1 MLTPLC
7 IGNIVLMLA
16 IRRTFKRRGRMAK
29 MFIAGESTGSSSGQ
43 TYDVINPATGEVVD
57 SAPKGTESDV
67 RAAIDAA
74 HAALQSWSDTAAEA
88 RAQLMLK
95 GIDTVKKELPDLAAL
110 LTKEQ
115 GKPLGD
121 SQREIEH
128 FLHGMNFYAGLASKI
143 RGSYVPLPDN
153 KMYGMV
159 LKQPVGVCG
168 AIVPWNFP
176 ITLMGTKVGPALA
189 AGCTIV
195 VKPASTTPL
204 TTCRIIELLNQAGL
218 PKGVLNVATGPGSV
232 VGEEILR
239 NPKVTRVAF
248 TGESKTGKHIM
259 EVAGSQMKRVTLELG
274 GSDPMIVC
282 EDADI
287 DKALTGASV
296 GRFYNCGQACLA
308 VKRLYVG
315 ERIYGHIVEKLCGE
329 TQRRKLGNGMDK
341 DTRLGPMHTKV
352 QREEIESQT
361 ADTVK
366 RGAKILI
373 GGKRPEGAEFEKGFY
388 YLPTVMTGAPHDS
401 RVVTEETFCP
411 LLPVFKVKDLD
422 EEIEKANSSQY
433 GLGSSV
439 WTKDLGKAR
448 RAAERLQAGNVW
460 INSLHIGYDEMP
472 FGGVKFSGIGR
483 EHGPEALEY
492 YLEAKG
498 GVVAT

>member
-1 MLTPLC
+1 MLTPKC
-7 IGNIVLMLA
+7 TGNKLHSEV
-16 IRRTFKRRGRMAK
+16 KNMAK

-43 TYDVINPATGEVVD
+43 TYDVINPANGEVVG
-57 SAPKGTESDV
+57 SAPKGNESDA
-67 RAAIDAA
+67 RSAIDAA
-74 HAALQSWSDTAAEA
+74 YAAFPAWAETSAEA
-88 RAQLMLK
+88 RAQLILK
-95 GIDTVKKELPDLAAL
+95 GIETVKNEIQDLSIL
-110 LTKEQ
+110 LTREQ
-115 GKPLGD
+115 GKPVGD

-128 FLHGMNFYAGLASKI
+128 FLHGMSFYAGLASKV
-143 RGSYVPLPDN
+143 RGAYVPLPDT

-159 LKQPVGVCG
+159 LKQPVGVTA

-176 ITLMGTKVGPALA
+176 ITLMGTKIGPALA

-204 TTCRIIELLNQAGL
+204 TTTRIVELLNQAGL
-218 PKGVLNVATGPGSV
+218 PKGVLNVVTGSGSV
-232 VGEEILR
+232 VGEELLR
-239 NPKVTRVAF
+239 NAKVARVAF
-248 TGESKTGKHIM
+248 TGESKTGKHVM

-308 VKRLYVG
+308 VKRLYVVESVYEQFV
-315 ERIYGHIVEKLCGE
+315 ERLLGKVQKL
-329 TQRRKLGNGMDK
+329 TVGNGMDK
-341 DTRLGPMHTKV
+341 NTRLGPMHTRA
-352 QREEIESQT
+352 QREEIESQV
-361 ADTVK
+361 ADAVN
-366 RGAKILI
+366 RGAKLAT
-373 GGKRPEGAEFEKGFY
+373 GGKRPEGAELEKGFF
-388 YLPTVMTGAPHDS
+388 YLPTVLTDAPLDS
-401 RVVTEETFCP
+401 RVVTEETFGP
-411 LLPVFKVKDLD
+411 VLPIFKVKDL
-422 EEIEKANSSQY
+422 EEGIEKANSSQY

-439 WTKDLGKAR
+439 WTRDLGKAR

-492 YLEAKG
+492 YLETK
-498 GVVAT
+498 GVVIAT

>member
-1 MLTPLC
+1 
-7 IGNIVLMLA
+7 
-16 IRRTFKRRGRMAK
+16 MAK
-29 MFIAGESTGSSSGQ
+29 MFIAGESAAASSGQ

-57 SAPKGTESDV
+57 SAPKGNESDA

-74 HAALQSWSDTAAEA
+74 AAAFPAWSETAAEV
-88 RAQLMLK
+88 RAQFILK
-95 GIDTVKKELPDLAAL
+95 GIEAVKKELPELAVL

-115 GKPLGD
+115 GKPVGD

-189 AGCTIV
+189 AGCTVV

-204 TTCRIIELLNQAGL
+204 TTLRIVEVLNQAGL
-218 PKGVLNVATGPGSV
+218 PKGVLNIVTGPGGV
-232 VGEEILR
+232 VGEELLKNR
-239 NPKVTRVAF
+239 KVRRIAF
-248 TGESKTGKHIM
+248 TGESKTGQHVMAI
-259 EVAGSQMKRVTLELG
+259 AGAQMKRVTLELG

-287 DKALTGASV
+287 DKALTAASV

-308 VKRLYVG
+308 VKRLFIVG
-315 ERIYGHIVEKLCGE
+315 SVYDQFVEKLIGKV
-329 TQRRKLGNGMDK
+329 QRLTVGNGLDK
-341 DTRLGPMHTKV
+341 NTRLGPMHTKV
-352 QREEIESQT
+352 QRDEIEAQV
-361 ADTVK
+361 ADATK
-366 RGAKILI
+366 RGAKVLI
-373 GGKRPEGAEFEKGFY
+373 GGRRPDGAEFEKGFF
-388 YLPTVMTGAPHDS
+388 YLPTIIADVPEDA
-401 RVVTEETFCP
+401 RAVKEETFGP

-422 EEIEKANSSQY
+422 EGIAKANSSDY

-439 WTKDLGKAR
+439 WTKDLAKAR
-448 RAAERLQAGNVW
+448 RAAEKIEAGNVW
-460 INSLHIGYDEMP
+460 VNSLHIGYDEMP
-472 FGGVKFSGIGR
+472 FGGVKYSGIGR

-492 YLEAKG
+492 YLETKG
-498 GVVAT
+498 VVVATS

>member
-1 MLTPLC
+1 
-7 IGNIVLMLA
+7 
-16 IRRTFKRRGRMAK
+16 

-43 TYDVINPATGEVVD
+43 SYDVANPATGEIVD
-57 SAPKGTESDV
+57 SAPKGNENDA

-74 HAALQSWSDTAAEA
+74 HAAFPAWAETSAEA
-88 RAQLMLK
+88 RAQFIQK
-95 GIDTVKKELPDLAAL
+95 GIDAVKKEIQELAVL

-115 GKPLGD
+115 GKPVGD

-143 RGSYVPLPDN
+143 RGAYVPLPDN

-159 LKQPVGVCG
+159 LKQPVGVTG

-189 AGCTIV
+189 AGCTVV
-195 VKPASTTPL
+195 VKPATTTPL
-204 TTCRIIELLNQAGL
+204 TTLRIVELLNQAGL
-218 PKGVLNVATGPGSV
+218 PKGVLNIVTGSGSV

-239 NPKVTRVAF
+239 NLKVARVAF

-308 VKRLYVG
+308 VKRLYLVDS
-315 ERIYGHIVEKLCGE
+315 IYDQFVEKLVGKV
-329 TQRRKLGNGMDK
+329 QRLKLGNGLDK
-341 DTRLGPMHTKV
+341 DTRLGPMHSKV
-352 QREEIESQT
+352 QREEIESQV

-366 RGAKILI
+366 RGGKVVI
-373 GGKRPEGAEFEKGFY
+373 GGKRPEGAEFEKGFF
-388 YLPTVMTGAPHDS
+388 YLPTVLTDAPHDS
-401 RVVTEETFCP
+401 RVVTEETFGP
-411 LLPVFKVKDLD
+411 VLPVFKVKDLD
-422 EEIEKANSSQY
+422 EGIEKANSSVW

-492 YLEAKG
+492 YLETKG
-498 GVVAT
+498 VVVATP

>member
-1 MLTPLC
+1 MGKMY
-7 IGNIVLMLA
+7 IG
-16 IRRTFKRRGRMAK
+16 
-29 MFIAGESTGSSSGQ
+29 GESTGSSSGQ
-43 TYDVINPATGEVVD
+43 TYEVINPANGEVVD
-57 SAPKGTESDV
+57 SAPRGNESDA

-74 HAALQSWSDTAAEA
+74 DAAFQAWSETSAES

-95 GIDTVKKELPDLAAL
+95 GIELVKKDLPDLSVL

-128 FLHGMNFYAGLASKI
+128 FLHGMSFYAGLASKT

-153 KMYGMV
+153 KMYGIV
-159 LKQPVGVCG
+159 LKQPVGVAA

-189 AGCTIV
+189 AGCTVI

-204 TTCRIIELLNQAGL
+204 TTLRIIELLNQAGL
-218 PKGVLNVATGPGSV
+218 PKGVLNVVTGPGSV
-232 VGEEILR
+232 VGEELLR
-239 NPKVTRVAF
+239 NPRVRRVAF
-248 TGESKTGKHIM
+248 TGESKTGKHVM
-259 EVAGSQMKRVTLELG
+259 EVAGGQMKRVTLELG

-282 EDADI
+282 EDADV

-308 VKRLYVG
+308 VKRLYV
-315 ERIYGHIVEKLCGE
+315 VESLYDQFVDKLVGKV
-329 TQRRKLGNGMDK
+329 QKLKVGDGMNK

-352 QREEIESQT
+352 QREEIESQI
-361 ADTVK
+361 ADAVK
-366 RGAKILI
+366 LGARVLI
-373 GGKRPEGAEFEKGFY
+373 GGKRPDGAEFEKGFF
-388 YLPTVMTGAPHDS
+388 YLPTVLTDAPHES
-401 RVVTEETFCP
+401 RVVMEETFGP
-411 LLPVFKVKDLD
+411 VLPVFKVKDLD
-422 EEIEKANSSQY
+422 EGIERANSSLY

-492 YLEAKG
+492 YLETKG
-498 GVVAT
+498 VVVATP

>member
-1 MLTPLC
+1 
-7 IGNIVLMLA
+7 
-16 IRRTFKRRGRMAK
+16 MAK
-29 MFIAGESTGSSSGQ
+29 MFIAGESAGSASGQ
-43 TYDVINPATGEVVD
+43 TYDVINPATGDVVD
-57 SAPKGTESDV
+57 SAPRGNEGDA
-67 RAAIDAA
+67 RAAVDAA
-74 HAALQSWSDTAAEA
+74 FAAFPSWSETAAEA
-88 RAQLMLK
+88 RAQLIQK
-95 GIDTVKKELPDLAAL
+95 GIDAVKKEIADLSVV

-143 RGSYVPLPDN
+143 RGAYVPLPDN

-159 LKQPVGVCG
+159 LKQPVGVTA

-189 AGCTIV
+189 AGCTVV

-204 TTCRIIELLNQAGL
+204 TTLRIIELLNQAGL
-218 PKGVLNVATGPGSV
+218 PKGVLNVVTGPGGV
-232 VGEEILR
+232 VGEELLR
-239 NPKVTRVAF
+239 NPQVARVAF

-259 EVAGSQMKRVTLELG
+259 EIAGSQMKRVTLELG

-282 EDADI
+282 DDADI
-287 DKALTGASV
+287 DKALTAASV

-308 VKRLYVG
+308 VKRLYVI
-315 ERIYGHIVEKLCGE
+315 ESVYDQFVEKLVGKV
-329 TQRRKLGNGMDK
+329 QRLKLGNGLDK
-341 DTRLGPMHTKV
+341 DTRLGPMHSKA
-352 QREEIESQT
+352 QREEIESQVM
-361 ADTVK
+361 DTVK
-366 RGAKILI
+366 RGAKVVI
-373 GGKRPEGAEFEKGFY
+373 GGKRPDGAEFEKGFY
-388 YLPTVMTGAPHDS
+388 YLPTLLTDAPHDS
-401 RVVTEETFCP
+401 RVVTEETFGP
-411 LLPVFKVKDLD
+411 ALPVFKVKDLD
-422 EEIEKANSSQY
+422 EGIHMANSSQW

-439 WTKDLGKAR
+439 WTKDLAKAR

-492 YLEAKG
+492 YLETKG
-498 GVVAT
+498 VVVATP

>member
-1 MLTPLC
+1 M
-7 IGNIVLMLA
+7 G
-16 IRRTFKRRGRMAK
+16 K
-29 MFIAGESTGSSSGQ
+29 MFISGESTGSNSGQ
-43 TYDVINPATGEVVD
+43 TYDVINPANGEVVD
-57 SAPKGTESDV
+57 SAPKGNEKDARS
-67 RAAIDAA
+67 AIDAA
-74 HAALQSWSDTAAEA
+74 YAAFQAWSETSAES
-88 RAQLMLK
+88 RAQLILK
-95 GIDTVKKELPDLAAL
+95 GIECVRTELQELAVT

-128 FLHGMNFYAGLASKI
+128 FMHGMSFYAGLASKM
-143 RGSYVPLPDN
+143 RGAYVPLPDT

-159 LKQPVGVCG
+159 LKQPVGVAG

-189 AGCTIV
+189 AGCTVV

-204 TTCRIIELLNQAGL
+204 TSARIVELLNEAGL
-218 PKGVLNVATGPGSV
+218 PKGVLNVITGPGGV
-232 VGEEILR
+232 VGEEMLR
-239 NPKVTRVAF
+239 NPKVARVAF
-248 TGESKTGKHIM
+248 TGESKTSKHIM
-259 EVAGSQMKRVTLELG
+259 EVAGAQMKRVTLELG

-282 EDADI
+282 EDADV

-308 VKRLYVG
+308 VKRLYV
-315 ERIYGHIVEKLCGE
+315 VESLYDQFVQKLVGKV
-329 TQRRKLGNGMDK
+329 QRLKVGNGLDK
-341 DTRLGPMHTKV
+341 DTRLGPMHSKV
-352 QREEIESQT
+352 QREEIESQV

-366 RGAKILI
+366 RGAKVIT
-373 GGKRPEGAEFEKGFY
+373 GGKRPEGPDFEKGFF
-388 YLPTVMTGAPHDS
+388 YLPTVLTDSPHDS
-401 RVVTEETFCP
+401 RVVTEETFGP

-422 EEIEKANSSQY
+422 EGIEKANTSMW

-439 WTKDLGKAR
+439 WTKDLAKAR

-492 YLEAKG
+492 YLETKG
-498 GVVAT
+498 VVVATS

>member
-1 MLTPLC
+1 
-7 IGNIVLMLA
+7 
-16 IRRTFKRRGRMAK
+16 

-43 TYDVINPATGEVVD
+43 SYDVANPATGEIVD
-57 SAPKGTESDV
+57 SAPKGNENDA

-74 HAALQSWSDTAAEA
+74 HAAFPAWAETSAEA
-88 RAQLMLK
+88 RAQFIQK
-95 GIDTVKKELPDLAAL
+95 GIDAVKKEIQELAVL

-115 GKPLGD
+115 GKPVGD

-143 RGSYVPLPDN
+143 RGAYVPLPDN

-159 LKQPVGVCG
+159 LKQPVGVTG

-189 AGCTIV
+189 AGCTVV
-195 VKPASTTPL
+195 VKPATTTPL
-204 TTCRIIELLNQAGL
+204 TTLRIVELLNQAGL
-218 PKGVLNVATGPGSV
+218 PKGVLNIVTGSGSV

-239 NPKVTRVAF
+239 NLKVARVAF

-308 VKRLYVG
+308 VKRLYLVDS
-315 ERIYGHIVEKLCGE
+315 IYDQFVEKLVGKV
-329 TQRRKLGNGMDK
+329 QRLKLGNGLDK
-341 DTRLGPMHTKV
+341 DTRLGPMHSKV
-352 QREEIESQT
+352 QREEIESQV

-366 RGAKILI
+366 RGGKVVI
-373 GGKRPEGAEFEKGFY
+373 GGKRPEGAEFEKGFF
-388 YLPTVMTGAPHDS
+388 YLPTVLTDAPHDS
-401 RVVTEETFCP
+401 RVVTEETFGP
-411 LLPVFKVKDLD
+411 VLPVFKVKDLD
-422 EEIEKANSSQY
+422 EGIEKANSSVW

-492 YLEAKG
+492 YLEMKG
-498 GVVAT
+498 VVVATP

>member
-1 MLTPLC
+1 
-7 IGNIVLMLA
+7 
-16 IRRTFKRRGRMAK
+16 MAT
-29 MFIAGESTGSSSGQ
+29 MFIAGESTSSSSGQ
-43 TYDVINPATGEVVD
+43 TYDVINPATGDVVD
-57 SAPKGTESDV
+57 SAPKGNESDA

-74 HAALQSWSDTAAEA
+74 HNAFPAWAETAAET
-88 RAQLMLK
+88 RAQLILK
-95 GIDTVKKELPDLAAL
+95 GIEAVKKELQDLSVV

-121 SQREIEH
+121 AQREIEH

-159 LKQPVGVCG
+159 MKQPVGVTG

-189 AGCTIV
+189 AGCTVV

-204 TTCRIIELLNQAGL
+204 TTARIVELLNRAGL
-218 PKGVLNVATGPGSV
+218 PKGILNVVTGPGSV

-248 TGESKTGKHIM
+248 TGESRTGKHIM

-282 EDADI
+282 EDADV

-308 VKRLYVG
+308 VKRLYVV
-315 ERIYGHIVEKLCGE
+315 ESIYDQFVEKLNGKV
-329 TQRRKLGNGMDK
+329 QRLKVGNGLDK
-341 DTRLGPMHTKV
+341 DTRLGPMHSKV
-352 QREEIESQT
+352 QREEIESQV

-366 RGAKILI
+366 RGAKVVS
-373 GGKRPEGAEFEKGFY
+373 GGKRPEGAEYEKGFF
-388 YLPTVMTGAPHDS
+388 YLPTVLTDAPHDS
-401 RVVTEETFCP
+401 RVVTEETFGP
-411 LLPVFKVKDLD
+411 VLPVFKVKDL
-422 EEIEKANSSQY
+422 EEGIDKANSSPW

-439 WTKDLGKAR
+439 WTKDIGKAR

-472 FGGVKFSGIGR
+472 FGGVKLSGIGR
-483 EHGPEALEY
+483 EHGPEALDY
-492 YLEAKG
+492 YLETKG
-498 GVVAT
+498 VVVATP

>member
-1 MLTPLC
+1 
-7 IGNIVLMLA
+7 
-16 IRRTFKRRGRMAK
+16 MAK

-43 TYDVINPATGEVVD
+43 TYNVINPATGEVVD
-57 SAPKGTESDV
+57 SAPKGTEGDV
-67 RAAIDAA
+67 RSAVDAA
-74 HAALQSWSDTAAEA
+74 HEAFPAWAETAAEA
-88 RAQLMLK
+88 RAQLILK
-95 GIDTVKKELPDLAAL
+95 GIDSVKKELPELAVL
-110 LTKEQ
+110 LTREQ
-115 GKPLGD
+115 GKPVGD

-128 FLHGMNFYAGLASKI
+128 FLHGMNFYAGLASKV
-143 RGSYVPLPDN
+143 RGAYVPLPDK
-153 KMYGMV
+153 KMYGLV

-189 AGCTIV
+189 AGCTVI

-204 TTCRIIELLNQAGL
+204 TTIRIIELLNQAGF
-218 PKGVLNVATGPGSV
+218 PKGVLSVVTGPGSV
-232 VGEEILR
+232 VGEELLG
-239 NPKVTRVAF
+239 NPKVARIAF
-248 TGESKTGKHIM
+248 TGESGTGKHVM
-259 EVAGSQMKRVTLELG
+259 EVAGTQMKRITLELG

-308 VKRLYVG
+308 VKRLYVVAG
-315 ERIYGHIVEKLCGE
+315 LYDHFVEKLIGKV
-329 TQRRKLGNGMDK
+329 QRLKVGNGLDK
-341 DTRLGPMHTKV
+341 DTRLGPMHSKA
-352 QREEIESQT
+352 QREEIESQI

-366 RGAKILI
+366 RGAKIVT
-373 GGKRPEGAEFEKGFY
+373 GGKRPEGAEYEKGFY
-388 YLPTVMTGAPHDS
+388 YLPTVLADAPHDS
-401 RVVTEETFCP
+401 RVVTEETFGP
-411 LLPVFKVKDLD
+411 VLPVFKVKDLD
-422 EEIEKANSSQY
+422 DAIEKANSSMW

-439 WTKDLGKAR
+439 WTKDLGRAR

-492 YLEAKG
+492 YLEPKG
-498 GVVAT
+498 VVVATS